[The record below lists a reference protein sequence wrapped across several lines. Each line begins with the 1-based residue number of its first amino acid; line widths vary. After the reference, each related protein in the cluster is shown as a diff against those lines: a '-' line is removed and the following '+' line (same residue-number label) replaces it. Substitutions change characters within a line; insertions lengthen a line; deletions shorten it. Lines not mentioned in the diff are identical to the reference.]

1 MNTTPDFSPEKKT
14 PDFFLEHVFLFV
26 HKGALFLPISVL
38 GSVPTL
44 SNPTAESKNPS
55 KWDRLGILS
64 HLVKPLFSVFEV
76 FHIIVPRG
84 PDLILLRHMWVWF
97 QIFSEFTGRAW
108 KYQRRKRQKPTSG
121 MERFQVD
128 AIYTMCNIFG
138 VFFFEISLFIYHCK
152 SKMLSSILIFTN
164 CTTSFKMN
172 IWAIVG
178 FFTLC
183 RW

>member
-1 MNTTPDFSPEKKT
+1 MNTTPTDFSPEKKT

-64 HLVKPLFSVFEV
+64 HLVKPLFSVFQV

-84 PDLILLRHMWVWF
+84 PDLILLLHM
-97 QIFSEFTGRAW
+97 
-108 KYQRRKRQKPTSG
+108 
-121 MERFQVD
+121 
-128 AIYTMCNIFG
+128 
-138 VFFFEISLFIYHCK
+138 
-152 SKMLSSILIFTN
+152 
-164 CTTSFKMN
+164 
-172 IWAIVG
+172 
-178 FFTLC
+178 
-183 RW
+183 